1 MRKTY
6 FIRILL
12 ALALTCGLIL
22 AAGCGEKAADQALEQ
37 YDKTV
42 GEANRVSVNT
52 NLTIING
59 SIRIYYS
66 NNTGSPTVDG
76 LLNSGLMASW
86 PQGPDSVTY
95 ELAEKNGKMVAVANR
110 NNAADWWT
118 SGEDQIAYP
127 VQW

>member
-12 ALALTCGLIL
+12 ALVLICCLIL

-52 NLTIING
+52 NLTNING
-59 SIRIYYS
+59 SIRIYAS
-66 NNTGSPTVDG
+66 NNTGSPTVDD
-76 LLNSGLMASW
+76 LLNSGLMVSW

-95 ELAEKNGKMVAVANR
+95 ELAEKDGKTVAVANR
-110 NNAADWWT
+110 NNAGDWWT
-118 SGEDQIAYP
+118 AGEDQVAYP